1 MKFAITF
8 SSTMICCLL
17 VATQEKNLYVTSV
30 TQSEPTVVKFVGYL
44 ASRLLI
50 LASRFGNNPSMADEE
65 AHTIRMYMYY
75 IFL

>member
-1 MKFAITF
+1 M
-8 SSTMICCLL
+8 M
-17 VATQEKNLYVTSV
+17 SV
-30 TQSEPTVVKFVGYL
+30 TQSEPTVVKFVEYL

-50 LASRFGNNPSMADEE
+50 LASRFGNNLSMADEE

>member
-17 VATQEKNLYVTSV
+17 VATQETNLYVTSV

-44 ASRLLI
+44 SRLLI
-50 LASRFGNNPSMADEE
+50 LASRFGNNPSMADKE